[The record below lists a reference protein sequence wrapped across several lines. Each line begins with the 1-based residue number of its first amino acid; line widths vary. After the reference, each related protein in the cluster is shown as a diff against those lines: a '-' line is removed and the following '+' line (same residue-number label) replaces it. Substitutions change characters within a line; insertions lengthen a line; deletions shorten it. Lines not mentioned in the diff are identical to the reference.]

1 MKRKRKQLI
10 FQGGKPRLVDVP
22 EDDILYRLDC
32 HAEYLR
38 HRSARF
44 EISLDSAVFS
54 IPHSAQRETEAAVEE
69 EDLRLRLGAALS
81 QLSPPDRQLIHL
93 RFVQDLSQAQIA
105 HRLGW
110 SQQKVSRELHRI
122 FSVLRAKLRS

>member
-10 FQGGKPRLVDVP
+10 FQDGKPRLVDVP
-22 EDDILYRLDC
+22 EDNILYRLDC

-38 HRSARF
+38 HRSVRF

-69 EDLRLRLGAALS
+69 GDLRLRLGAALS
-81 QLSPPDRQLIHL
+81 QLPPLDRQLIYL
-93 RFVQDLSQAQIA
+93 RFIQDLSQAQIA

-110 SQQKVSRELHRI
+110 SQQKVSRELQRI
-122 FSVLRAKLRS
+122 FSALRAKLRS

>member
-10 FQGGKPRLVDVP
+10 FQDGKPRLVDVP

-54 IPHSAQRETEAAVEE
+54 IPYSVQRETEAAVEE
-69 EDLRLRLGAALS
+69 GDLHLRLGAALS
-81 QLSPPDRQLIHL
+81 QLPPLDRQLIHL

-110 SQQKVSRELHRI
+110 SQQKVSRELQRI
-122 FSVLRAKLRS
+122 FSVLRAKL

>member
-10 FQGGKPRLVDVP
+10 FLDGKPKLVDVP

-38 HRSARF
+38 HRNARF
-44 EISLDSAVFS
+44 EISLDSATFS
-54 IPHSAQRETEAAVEE
+54 APHSAQRDTEAAVEE
-69 EDLRLRLGAALS
+69 WDLRLRLGAALS
-81 QLSPPDRQLIHL
+81 QLPPTDRQLIYL
-93 RFVQDLSQAQIA
+93 RFVQALSQKQIA

-110 SQQKVSRELHRI
+110 SQQKVSRELQRI

>member
-10 FQGGKPRLVDVP
+10 FLDGRPTLVDVP
-22 EDDILYRLDC
+22 EDDVLYRLDC

-44 EISLDSAVFS
+44 EISLDSVTLSA
-54 IPHSAQRETEAAVEE
+54 PHASQRDTEAAVEE
-69 EDLRLRLGAALS
+69 WDLRLRLGAALS
-81 QLSPPDRQLIHL
+81 QLSPLDRQLIYL
-93 RFVQDLSQAQIA
+93 RFVQELSQEEIA

-110 SQQKVSRELHRI
+110 SQQKVSRELQRV

>member
-10 FQGGKPRLVDVP
+10 FLDGRPTLVDVP
-22 EDDILYRLDC
+22 EDDVLYRLDC

-44 EISLDSAVFS
+44 EISLDSAAFS
-54 IPHSAQRETEAAVEE
+54 TLYSSQRDTEAAVEE
-69 EDLRLRLGAALS
+69 WDLRLRLGTALS
-81 QLSPPDRQLIHL
+81 QLSPLDRQLIYL
-93 RFVQDLSQAQIA
+93 RFVQELSQGQIA

-110 SQQKVSRELHRI
+110 SQQKVSRELQRI
-122 FSVLRAKLRS
+122 FFVLRAKLRS

>member
-10 FQGGKPRLVDVP
+10 FQDGKPRLVDVP

-44 EISLDSAVFS
+44 EISLDSAVLS
-54 IPHSAQRETEAAVEE
+54 IPHSAQREIEIAIEE
-69 EDLRLRLGAALS
+69 GDLRLRLGVALS
-81 QLSPPDRQLIHL
+81 QLSPLDRQLIYL
-93 RFVQDLSQAQIA
+93 RFAQDLSQAQIA

-110 SQQKVSRELHRI
+110 SQQKVSRELRRI
-122 FSVLRAKLRS
+122 FSALREKLRS

>member
-10 FQGGKPRLVDVP
+10 FLDGKPTLVDVP
-22 EDDILYRLDC
+22 EDDVLYRLDC

-44 EISLDSAVFS
+44 EISLDSVAFS
-54 IPHSAQRETEAAVEE
+54 TLYSSQRDTEAAVEE
-69 EDLRLRLGAALS
+69 WDLRLRLRAALS
-81 QLSPPDRQLIHL
+81 QLPPLDRQLIYL
-93 RFVQDLSQAQIA
+93 RFVQELSQEEIA

-110 SQQKVSRELHRI
+110 SQQKVSRELQRV

>member
-10 FQGGKPRLVDVP
+10 FQDGKPRLVDVP

-44 EISLDSAVFS
+44 EISLDSASLSTFLFS
-54 IPHSAQRETEAAVEE
+54 EREIEFIIEKA
-69 EDLRLRLGAALS
+69 DLHLRLGIALS
-81 QLSPPDRQLIHL
+81 SLSPLDRQLIHL

-110 SQQKVSRELHRI
+110 SQQKVSRELQRI